1 MSTEDET
8 EVLGTPRPS
17 EADVFRAKLVRI
29 RNELIRMHRELAS
42 MEDSSRRARECD
54 VGKIAR
60 EDLSEAA
67 LRVKAALHHV
77 KEAEK
82 RMDYMRELWAPR

>member
-1 MSTEDET
+1 MCDADET
-8 EVLGTPRPS
+8 EALGIPRPS
-17 EADVFRAKLVRI
+17 KDDVFQAKLVRI
-29 RNELIRMHRELAS
+29 RNELTRMHRELAS

-54 VGKIAR
+54 VRKIAR
-60 EDLSEAA
+60 EDLTEAA
-67 LRVKAALHHV
+67 HRVKEALQHV